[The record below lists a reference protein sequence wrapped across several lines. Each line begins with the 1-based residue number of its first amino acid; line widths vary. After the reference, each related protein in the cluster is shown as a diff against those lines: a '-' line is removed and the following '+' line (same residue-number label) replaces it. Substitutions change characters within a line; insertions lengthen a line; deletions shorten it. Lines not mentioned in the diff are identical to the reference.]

1 MEALSNSTSDLVLD
15 KEGMGNLILEYFTD
29 LFSTSSID
37 YLPVVNLV
45 VQQVIQQD
53 NDRMLA
59 PFSAEEFKRVIMQMH
74 PDQSLRLDGMDLA
87 FFRNSSTLWMIQLS
101 LVATMVTSRCL
112 SFFSDSNLARSY
124 F

>member
-45 VQQVIQQD
+45 VQQVMRQD
-53 NDRMLA
+53 NDRLLA
-59 PFSAEEFKRVIMQMH
+59 SFLQR
-74 PDQSLRLDGMDLA
+74 SLRGLLCKC
-87 FFRNSSTLWMIQLS
+87 IQ
-101 LVATMVTSRCL
+101 
-112 SFFSDSNLARSY
+112 FNL
-124 F
+124 